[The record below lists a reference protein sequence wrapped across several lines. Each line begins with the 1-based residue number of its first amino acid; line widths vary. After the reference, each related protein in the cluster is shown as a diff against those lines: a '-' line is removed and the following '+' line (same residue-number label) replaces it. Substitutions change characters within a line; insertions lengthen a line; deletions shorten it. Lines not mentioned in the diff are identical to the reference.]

1 MLFYDFNAKNN
12 LPVQKKMMTPLLIDA
27 LTISEGRFEKPCP
40 ALVLKMMLLN
50 GEISSEF
57 SEKIK
62 NQALLLLAIYRKLLL
77 AVDRDLF
84 NVKTL
89 KNSVKRRHWGK
100 MDKAQDKMVVADQ
113 LRLKRLDPEEMILFL
128 NTQHYLN
135 KLPISFVKKLVGWAP
150 PVVSGTFL
158 IENVLAGYIAH
169 KLLPLEKI
177 KVKELGKSVQPYF
190 HIADFFVFLPRL
202 EELYQKHQQQIVCV
216 APTAEIALALTDFK
230 KAWIYRLRSSL

>member
-1 MLFYDFNAKNN
+1 
-12 LPVQKKMMTPLLIDA
+12 MTPLLIDA

-77 AVDRDLF
+77 ALETDLR
-84 NVKTL
+84 NVKDL

-100 MDKAQDKMVVADQ
+100 VDKVQDKMVVADQ

-150 PVVSGTFL
+150 PVVSGNFL
-158 IENVLAGYIAH
+158 IENVLAGYISQ

-190 HIADFFVFLPRL
+190 HIADFFVLLPQL
-202 EELYQKHQQQIVCV
+202 EELYQKYQKQIVRL
-216 APTAEIALALTDFK
+216 APTAEVALALTDFE
-230 KAWIYRLRSSL
+230 KAWIYRLRSRL

>member
-1 MLFYDFNAKNN
+1 MIFYYFNAKNN

-77 AVDRDLF
+77 AVDRDLCK
-84 NVKTL
+84 VKIL
-89 KNSVKRRHWGK
+89 KDSVKRRHWGK

-113 LRLKRLDPEEMILFL
+113 LRLKRLDPEEMILFGGFKR
-128 NTQHYLN
+128 Q
-135 KLPISFVKKLVGWAP
+135 
-150 PVVSGTFL
+150 
-158 IENVLAGYIAH
+158 
-169 KLLPLEKI
+169 
-177 KVKELGKSVQPYF
+177 VQQYKNQP
-190 HIADFFVFLPRL
+190 
-202 EELYQKHQQQIVCV
+202 
-216 APTAEIALALTDFK
+216 
-230 KAWIYRLRSSL
+230 

>member
-1 MLFYDFNAKNN
+1 
-12 LPVQKKMMTPLLIDA
+12 MMTPLLIDA
-27 LTISEGRFEKPCP
+27 LTISEGRFKKPCP
-40 ALVLKMMLLN
+40 VLVLKMMLLN
-50 GEISSEF
+50 GETSRF
-57 SEKIK
+57 SEEIK

-77 AVDRDLF
+77 ALETDLR
-84 NVKTL
+84 NVKDL

-100 MDKAQDKMVVADQ
+100 VDKVQDKMVVADQ

-158 IENVLAGYIAH
+158 IENVLAGYISQ

-190 HIADFFVFLPRL
+190 HIADFFVLLPQL
-202 EELYQKHQQQIVCV
+202 EELYQKYQKQIVRL
-216 APTAEIALALTDFK
+216 APTAEVALALTDFE
-230 KAWIYRLRSSL
+230 KAWIYRLRSRL

>member
-1 MLFYDFNAKNN
+1 
-12 LPVQKKMMTPLLIDA
+12 MTPLLIDA

-77 AVDRDLF
+77 ALETDLR

-89 KNSVKRRHWGK
+89 KNSVKKRHWGK
-100 MDKAQDKMVVADQ
+100 LGNMQCKTVIAGELQIKH
-113 LRLKRLDPEEMILFL
+113 LDMEEMPLFL

-158 IENVLAGYIAH
+158 IENVLAGYIFH
-169 KLLPLEKI
+169 KLLPLEII

-190 HIADFFVFLPRL
+190 HIADFFVLLPQL
-202 EELYQKHQQQIVCV
+202 EELYQKYQKQIVRL
-216 APTAEIALALTDFK
+216 APTAEVALALTDFG
-230 KAWIYRLRSSL
+230 KAWIYRLRSRL

>member
-1 MLFYDFNAKNN
+1 
-12 LPVQKKMMTPLLIDA
+12 MMTPLLIDA

-77 AVDRDLF
+77 ALETDLR
-84 NVKTL
+84 NVKDL

-100 MDKAQDKMVVADQ
+100 VDKVQDKMVVADQ

-135 KLPISFVKKLVGWAP
+135 KLPISFVKKTGRLGST
-150 PVVSGTFL
+150 SGEWYFFNRKCFSRL
-158 IENVLAGYIAH
+158 Y
-169 KLLPLEKI
+169 LP
-177 KVKELGKSVQPYF
+177 
-190 HIADFFVFLPRL
+190 
-202 EELYQKHQQQIVCV
+202 
-216 APTAEIALALTDFK
+216 
-230 KAWIYRLRSSL
+230 KAFTIRKN